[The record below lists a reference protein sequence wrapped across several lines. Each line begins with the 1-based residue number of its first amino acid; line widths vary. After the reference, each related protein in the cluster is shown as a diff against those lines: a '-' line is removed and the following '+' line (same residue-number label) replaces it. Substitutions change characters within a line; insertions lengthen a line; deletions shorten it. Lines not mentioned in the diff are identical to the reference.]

1 MCSLLKAIQF
11 GYLIKQKV
19 NSDKFMDT
27 CSNFAYILSS
37 RLKLQILK
45 YMALWKVSLY
55 QHDEFWIIEFFLI

>member
-1 MCSLLKAIQF
+1 MYNINNKIVLHQILCPMCSLLKAIQF

-45 YMALWKVSLY
+45 YMAL
-55 QHDEFWIIEFFLI
+55 